1 MTTEE
6 LQSLFELK
14 VSQLKARYKYKKK
27 YNEVDFTEVY
37 VKSIEQ
43 LDRIRIHSEIDL
55 FPESLFINRAPNQT
69 EVEFKYIKANYKSV
83 TLPVWQQFQSAQ
95 SRIWGDQNWKIQY
108 NGNDDAKQYLENDYP
123 VYGSH
128 EVFFKDVI
136 TTTKE
141 KDNNG
146 AAVLKIDIPYLPF
159 KNERGENVYPVISD
173 RDMLRP
179 ATYYYSCDK
188 IIGFKEDVYGV
199 VLTNANSPI
208 QRGSKTLDE
217 GLVFDIYDKNF
228 IYRAF
233 QFGKQE
239 DFTFELIE
247 YIKHDLNRLPF
258 KKLNGLAVQMQ
269 DEVFYQSS
277 FISAVDSLDKCVLDD
292 SYLMA
297 SKAKCAYPKE
307 WEYTSECDYR
317 DETTGNACIAGVV
330 QTNEGSHT
338 CPSCAGTG
346 KQRPGILGIKQI
358 KISEYGNQQN
368 VPTPPGGFYGPDLN
382 PLIFLS
388 DQIDKN
394 LNKAA
399 SILNIDIS
407 NSNVKGSDTA
417 LGKQIDREEQFA
429 FIKRI
434 SDQTFQLFEFFTNVL
449 IEVRFGKGSQ
459 LPSITYPRTFALR
472 NDADLTTE
480 IAEAQLAGLPDGAI
494 KRLQKDYYETRFG
507 TDVDQQK
514 IIDLTYSVDRLNG
527 LSNDDI
533 IKKIATGTVAKWEDI
548 LHTSIEIFIEKLISK
563 NNNFLDL
570 SLDQQEA
577 SLISLAKAKD
587 LEINPALMSIDSVL
601 GAANSAVTDKEA
613 EAAANLRG
621 SVGGSQ
627 VIIDLVMQVS
637 AGTMDRTAAI
647 NTLIFLFKIDEEQAS
662 KLLGPIKKIASFTP
676 PNANA

>member
-27 YNEVDFTEVY
+27 YHEVDFTEVY

-43 LDRIRIHSEIDL
+43 LERIRIHSEIDL

-95 SRIWGDQNWKIQY
+95 SRIWGDQNWKIEY

-173 RDMLRP
+173 RDMLTP
-179 ATYYYSCDK
+179 TTYYYSCDK

-199 VLTNANSPI
+199 VLTNSNSPI
-208 QRGSKTLDE
+208 QRGNKTLDE

-307 WEYTSECDYR
+307 WEYASECDYTN
-317 DETTGNACIAGVV
+317 DEGNKCVGGVILH
-330 QTNEGSHT
+330 EGSSSN

-358 KISEYGNQQN
+358 KISEYGTQQN

-394 LNKAA
+394 LGKAA

-480 IAEAQLAGLPDGAI
+480 IAQAQLAGLPDGTI
-494 KRLQKDYYETRFG
+494 KKLTKDYYETRFG

-514 IIDLTYSVDRLNG
+514 IIDLMFATDRLMG

-533 IKKIATGTVAKWEDI
+533 LKKLASGTVAGWEDI
-548 LHTSIEIFIEKLISK
+548 LHTSAEMFIDQLIDED
-563 NNNFLDL
+563 NNFLEK
-570 SLDQQEA
+570 SLKDQKTLLYQM
-577 SLISLAKAKD
+577 AKD
-587 LEINPALMSIDSVL
+587 RYTDINPARVNVDNVL
-601 GAANSAVTDKEA
+601 A
-613 EAAANLRG
+613 
-621 SVGGSQ
+621 
-627 VIIDLVMQVS
+627 
-637 AGTMDRTAAI
+637 
-647 NTLIFLFKIDEEQAS
+647 
-662 KLLGPIKKIASFTP
+662 
-676 PNANA
+676 NANA